1 MATQKAN
8 LTKRTVEAL
17 AVPKIGDAEAKL
29 YDLKIPG
36 FYVRILPTQTP
47 ERAKRVYFL
56 KFRVGLKQ
64 GKLTLGVHGLIT
76 ADKARSLAQEAADL
90 ARRGIDP
97 AAERREL
104 KAALTVGELIDVY
117 LKDGPAT
124 KPAKR
129 ESSWQ
134 TDAACLNNHIR
145 PLIGR
150 KIASTVSQAEASK
163 TIAAIKDGKTATS
176 RQKTKARGVRHVL
189 GGEGIS
195 RRTRLVA
202 NALWN
207 WGLNQKLIKGENP
220 FSGVKLTVPTPKERF
235 LSDAEAG
242 RFMDALATADD
253 TGTISKVF
261 TDALRLL
268 LLTGAR
274 KSEIMALT
282 WREVDFERCELVLPP
297 ERTKAGGH
305 TGVRRIALAPP
316 ALEILAKRRP
326 KSAEGAAFVFPAAR
340 VDGPANGLRK
350 AFLKACASADIAG
363 LRIHDLRHS
372 AASFLLA
379 DGASLVL
386 IGKALGHA
394 NARTTERYAHL
405 ASDAPARALAV
416 MARRF
421 DKHFAPA
428 GETVEASADAS
439 NVVEFK
445 R

>member
-1 MATQKAN
+1 MATEKAN
-8 LTKRTVEAL
+8 LTKRAVEGL
-17 AVPKIGDAEAKL
+17 VPPKIGEPEAIL
-29 YDLKIPG
+29 YDAKIPG
-36 FYVRILPTQTP
+36 FYVRILPTQNP
-47 ERAKRVYFL
+47 EQAKRVYIL
-56 KFRVGLKQ
+56 KYRVGRKQ

-76 ADKARSLAQEAADL
+76 ADKARSLAQEATDL

-97 AAERREL
+97 AEARREL
-104 KAALTVGELIDVY
+104 KAALTVSELIDAY
-117 LKDGPAT
+117 LTDGPAT

-150 KIASTVSQAEASK
+150 KIAATVTQSEAAK
-163 TIAAIKDGKTATS
+163 TIAAIKGGKTATS
-176 RQKTKARGVRHVL
+176 PQKTKARGVRKVK
-189 GGEGIS
+189 GGEAVA
-195 RRTRLVA
+195 RRTRQVA
-202 NALWN
+202 TALWN
-207 WGLNQKLIKGENP
+207 WGLAHKLIKGENP
-220 FSGVKLTVPTPKERF
+220 FASVKLTVAKLKERF

-242 RFMDALATADD
+242 SLMDALATADD
-253 TGTISKVF
+253 EKTISRVF

-274 KSEIMALT
+274 KSEIMNLT
-282 WREVDFERCELVLPP
+282 WREVDFERGELVLPP

-305 TGVRRIALAPP
+305 TGVRRIPLSPP
-316 ALEILAKRRP
+316 ALTILDRRRP
-326 KSAEGAAFVFPAAR
+326 KDTEPAAFVFPAAR
-340 VDGPANGLRK
+340 GHGPANGLRK
-350 AFLKACASADIAG
+350 AFLKVCASAG
-363 LRIHDLRHS
+363 LEGVRIHDLRHS

-386 IGKALGHA
+386 IGKTLGHA

-405 ASDAPARALAV
+405 ASDAPARALTG

-428 GETVEASADAS
+428 AEAEAAGV
-439 NVVEFK
+439 VVELK